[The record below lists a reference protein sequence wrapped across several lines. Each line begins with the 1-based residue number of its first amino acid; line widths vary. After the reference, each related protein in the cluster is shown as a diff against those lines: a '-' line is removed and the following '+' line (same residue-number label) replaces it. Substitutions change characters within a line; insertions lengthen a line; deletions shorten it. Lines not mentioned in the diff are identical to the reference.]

1 MKLKLIIALL
11 LSQLGFS
18 QQKTCVTDAYMQQKM
33 SDPVAKQRYLDLQNK
48 FEIELAKIE
57 NQQNKSPTNT
67 NATLLI
73 PVAVHFPS
81 VATNSTDKTCLMQL
95 AQTQIDVLNADFN
108 ATNSDAALWTPSVS
122 ALYPGTNVGNL
133 NIKFVTATQNHPA
146 GTGLANGQKAV
157 TFGTNFLNNNS
168 IDTQWKYYLNIVV
181 RASPNSLGNSPYG
194 GDPKFGES
202 VVLNYDAF
210 GTGAGCTGY
219 VPSGFNG
226 LGRTATHEVG
236 HYFKLAHVFAD
247 NGICDAANTDN
258 VADTPQCIA
267 SGGVSCPVI
276 GSVAGCVAGEKSLT
290 MNYMNYTNDVCKFMF
305 TAGQVTRMRAY
316 YDTTLYNQ
324 FATNVLDSENFEF
337 TNFKLYPNPNL
348 GTFKISFT
356 PENNV
361 DIEIIVFDISG
372 RNVYNKSYQNTIL
385 FDQELQLD
393 TIASGVYFINIQNG
407 ASKMVKKII
416 VE

>member
-1 MKLKLIIALL
+1 MKIKLIIALL

-18 QQKTCVTDAYMQQKM
+18 QQKICGTDAYMQQKM

-133 NIKFVTATQNHPA
+133 NIQFVIATQNHPA

-157 TFGTNFLNNNS
+157 TFGTNFLAGADK
-168 IDTQWKYYLNIVV
+168 DTQWNYYLNFVV
-181 RASPNSLGNSPYG
+181 RNAGLLGYTFFP
-194 GDPKFGES
+194 GDPKNGES

-219 VPSGFNG
+219 VPGGFAY

-236 HYFKLAHVFAD
+236 HYFNLIHIFGT
-247 NGICDAANTDN
+247 NNICDAANTDN
-258 VADTPQCIA
+258 VADTPPCIGSA
-267 SGGVSCPVI
+267 GTSCPAI

-324 FATNVLDSENFEF
+324 FATNVLASENFEF

-356 PENNV
+356 PENNDEV
-361 DIEIIVFDISG
+361 KISIFDYSG
-372 RNVYNKSYQNTIL
+372 RNIYNKSYQNTIL

-407 ASKMVKKII
+407 ANKMVKKII

>member
-1 MKLKLIIALL
+1 MKIKLIIALL

-18 QQKTCVTDAYMQQKM
+18 QQKICGTDAYMQQKM

-133 NIKFVTATQNHPA
+133 NIQFVIATQNHPA
-146 GTGLANGQKAV
+146 GSGLANGQKAF
-157 TFGTNFLNNNS
+157 TFGTNFLANADN
-168 IDTQWKYYLNIVV
+168 DTQWNYYLNIVV
-181 RASPNSLGNSPYG
+181 RNVGFLGYTYLG
-194 GDPKFGES
+194 GDPKNGES

-219 VPSGFNG
+219 VPGGFAY

-290 MNYMNYTNDVCKFMF
+290 MNYMNYTNDVCRFMF

-316 YDTTLYNQ
+316 YNVIAIQ

-356 PENNV
+356 LENNDEV
-361 DIEIIVFDISG
+361 KISIFDYSG
-372 RNVYNKSYQNTIL
+372 RNIYNKSYQNTIL

-393 TIASGVYFINIQNG
+393 TIASGVYFINIQNR

>member
-1 MKLKLIIALL
+1 MKLKLIIALF
-11 LSQLGFS
+11 LSQLVFS
-18 QQKTCVTDAYMQQKM
+18 QQKTCGTDAYMQQKM

-57 NQQNKSPTNT
+57 DQENKSPTNT
-67 NATLLI
+67 NATIVI

-81 VATNSTDKTCLMQL
+81 VAANSTDKACLIQL
-95 AQTQIDVLNADFN
+95 AQTQMDVLNADFN
-108 ATNSDAALWTPSVS
+108 ATNSDVALWTPTVR
-122 ALYPGTNVGNL
+122 ALYPRTNVGNL
-133 NIKFVTATQNHPA
+133 NIRFVIATQNHPA
-146 GTGLANGQKAV
+146 GTGLVNGQKAV
-157 TFGTNFLNNNS
+157 TFGTNFLADADK
-168 IDTQWKYYLNIVV
+168 DTQWKYYLNIVV
-181 RASPNSLGNSPYG
+181 RNAGLLGYTYLG
-194 GDPKFGES
+194 GDPMNGES

-219 VPSGFNG
+219 VPGGFAY

-236 HYFKLAHVFAD
+236 HYFKLIHIFGS
-247 NGICDAANTDN
+247 NNICNAANTDE
-258 VADTPQCIA
+258 VADTPQCIGSA
-267 SGGVSCPVI
+267 GTRCPDI

-290 MNYMNYTNDVCKFMF
+290 MNYMNYTNDICRFMF
-305 TAGQVTRMRAY
+305 SAGQVDRMRAY
-316 YDTTLYNQ
+316 YNVIASQ
-324 FATNVLDSENFEF
+324 FATNVLASENFEF

-348 GTFKISFT
+348 GTFKLSFT
-356 PENNV
+356 PENNDEV
-361 DIEIIVFDISG
+361 KISIFDYSG

-407 ASKMVKKII
+407 DNKMVKKII